1 MLSKLSKL
9 IYLIHFHNRIENGQN
24 LTKILQLLD
33 IDWSSGW
40 SIFLFR
46 GNGYSYIVL
55 LARGDEPQA

>member
-9 IYLIHFHNRIENGQN
+9 IYLIHFHNRTENGQN

-40 SIFLFR
+40 SIFCLEGMDIFLDSTFSTR
-46 GNGYSYIVL
+46 
-55 LARGDEPQA
+55 R

>member
-9 IYLIHFHNRIENGQN
+9 IYLIHFHNRTENGQN

-33 IDWSSGW
+33 IDWSSSW

-55 LARGDEPQA
+55 LARDDEPQA

>member
-9 IYLIHFHNRIENGQN
+9 IYLIHFYNRIENGQN
-24 LTKILQLLD
+24 LTRILQLLD

-40 SIFLFR
+40 SIFCLE
-46 GNGYSYIVL
+46 GMGILTIVL

>member
-9 IYLIHFHNRIENGQN
+9 IYLIHFHNRTENGQN

-40 SIFLFR
+40 SIFCLE
-46 GNGYSYIVL
+46 GMDIL
-55 LARGDEPQA
+55 I

>member
-33 IDWSSGW
+33 IDWSSSW
-40 SIFLFR
+40 SIFCLEGMDILR
-46 GNGYSYIVL
+46 
-55 LARGDEPQA
+55 